1 MATQVEVKFSAHSA
15 KHKAVPGDV
24 KKVDADEV
32 RRLESDGVASPTSQ
46 KEAAKAEGK

>member
-1 MATQVEVKFSAHSA
+1 MAQVEVKFSAHSA

-32 RRLESDGVASPTSQ
+32 KRLESDGVASPVNKT
-46 KEAAKAEGK
+46 EAAKAEKA